1 MTLRTYAHVIDEFR
15 GAGAVDPD
23 ELIAEARAAVKRGE
37 VVADGPQMDPKTRTG
52 RHQGRPRR
60 SEKSRKRSEALCR
73 TRTGDPFL
81 TMEVLY
87 QLS

>member
-1 MTLRTYAHVIDEFR
+1 MGHGAGLHLETYAHVIDALGDVR
-15 GAGAVDPD
+15 YADLDA
-23 ELIAEARAAVKRGE
+23 LIASARQPTLGFPRVPERPTRDLPLESRKAAVSSGFAR
-37 VVADGPQMDPKTRTG
+37 
-52 RHQGRPRR
+52 
-60 SEKSRKRSEALCR
+60 ALCR